1 MKTQHKIKAGNYHT
15 KKKWNRKNQKRHQ
28 QIAKHFSKRSKKKE
42 VWKIETQRKVEE
54 LYKVHLEIA
63 KHYEQTR
70 PDGKDT
76 RPLEIRAAEKRRQKV
91 KGSSQMDL
99 EIAWGR
105 FERFQRDKIK
115 SKRKVLQQHTAG
127 EML

>member
-1 MKTQHKIKAGNYHT
+1 MNYPV
-15 KKKWNRKNQKRHQ
+15 KKRRNKKNQRRKIQ
-28 QIAKHFSKRSKKKE
+28 SAKHFAKRRIKIK
-42 VWKIETQRKVEE
+42 VWEKETQREIDE
-54 LYKVHLEIA
+54 LYKHHLEIA